1 MNNNEALRCLLCK
14 KPKCSL
20 QGCPVHTPVPECMA
34 LYRAER
40 LDEAGAL
47 LFQNNPLSAISS
59 RVCDWRQF
67 CFGNC
72 VLNVKKIPVRWYEI
86 EQEISDRYLF
96 QYNLTRKSEELKGKR
111 IALVGTGP
119 VGMAAAVW
127 LYQAGA
133 DITLFDANRRLG
145 GVLRYGIPGFRLDKK
160 YVDVFE
166 TMFFLA
172 GITFRGGVKVGRD
185 MELMELSREYDAVLI
200 GAGAEKSASPR
211 IPGDERALQALS
223 FLKNPW
229 GFQIGPKV
237 IVIGGGNVAMDT
249 CRTARQM
256 GYETWVYYRKT
267 FENMPANPVE
277 VEAAQFEGVQFKL
290 FEAPVEVRE
299 DGVVFRDCEN
309 ETDPETGK
317 VVTRI
322 LEGTDHFVPCDTLI
336 SAIGERPDYE
346 MLEGTP
352 VARGEKGEPIWNEGQ
367 QLEGL
372 PNVWVAGDFC
382 LGATTVVQAV
392 ASAKKAVQNLIET
405 LGPQSL

>member
-34 LYRAER
+34 LYRADK
-40 LDEAGAL
+40 LDEAGDL
-47 LFQNNPLSAISS
+47 LFQNNPLSAITSQ
-59 RVCDWRQF
+59 VCDWRQF
-67 CFGNC
+67 CYGNC

-86 EQEISDRYLF
+86 EQEISERYLF
-96 QYNLTRKSEELKGKR
+96 QHRLVRHSEELKGRR

-133 DITLFDANRRLG
+133 EITLYDTNLRLG

-166 TMFFLA
+166 SMFFLA
-172 GITFRGGVKVGRD
+172 GMLFHGGVKVGRD
-185 MELMELSREYDAVLI
+185 ISLAQLSASYDAVLV
-200 GAGAEKSASPR
+200 GAGAEKPATLN
-211 IPGDERALQALS
+211 IPGEERSVQALP
-223 FLKNPW
+223 FLKDPSAFNV
-229 GFQIGPKV
+229 GPKV
-237 IVIGGGNVAMDT
+237 IVIGGGNVAMDA
-249 CRTARQM
+249 CRMARRL

-277 VEAAQFEGVQFKL
+277 VEAAQYEGVRFKL
-290 FEAPVEVRE
+290 FQAPVELKE

-309 ETDPETGK
+309 VEPEDGGR

-322 LEGTDHFVPCDTLI
+322 IEGTDHFVPCDTLI
-336 SAIGERPDYE
+336 TAISEKPDYD
-346 MLEGTP
+346 LLAGTP
-352 VARGEKGEPIWNEGQ
+352 VVLDASGKPVWNEGQ
-367 QLEGL
+367 KLEGL

-382 LGATTVVQAV
+382 LGATTVVEAV
-392 ASAKKAVQNLIET
+392 ASARKAVENMK
-405 LGPQSL
+405 QSL

>member
-1 MNNNEALRCLLCK
+1 MKNNEALRCLLCK
-14 KPKCSL
+14 VPRCSVK
-20 QGCPVHTPVPECMA
+20 GCPVHTPVPECVA
-34 LYRAER
+34 LYRADR
-40 LDEAGAL
+40 LDEAGEI

-67 CFGNC
+67 CYGNC

-96 QYNLTRKSEELKGKR
+96 QHMLERKSEELKGKR

-133 DITLFDANRRLG
+133 DITLYDANRRLG

-160 YVDVFE
+160 YVDVYE
-166 TMFFLA
+166 SMFFLA
-172 GITFRGGVKVGRD
+172 GITFRGGVKIGRD
-185 MELMELSREYDAVLI
+185 KDLMDLSREYDAVLI
-200 GAGAEKSASPR
+200 GAGAEKSATLH
-211 IPGDERALQALS
+211 IPGEERSLQALP
-223 FLKNPW
+223 FLKDPSAFEL
-229 GFQIGPKV
+229 GKKV

-249 CRTARQM
+249 CRTAQQL
-256 GYETWVYYRKT
+256 GHETWVYYRKT

-277 VEAAQFEGVQFKL
+277 VEAAQFEGVRFKL

-299 DGVVFRDCEN
+299 DGVVFRNCEN
-309 ETDPETGK
+309 VEPEDGGR

-322 LEGTDHFVPCDTLI
+322 IEGTDHFVPCDTLI
-336 SAIGERPDYE
+336 TAISERPDYA

-352 VARGEKGEPIWNEGQ
+352 VVLGADGSPVWSEGQ

-392 ASAKKAVQNLIET
+392 ASTKTAVQDMIAR
-405 LGPQSL
+405 LG